1 MDFKKEF
8 LKYFKYWPWFVVSLI
23 LCTGSAYYY
32 IKAVSP
38 TYETSALINIDTK
51 KEKDAE
57 IISSAN
63 SKKDNDD
70 KKEGLEEQ
78 KMFIT
83 SNDFL
88 SKIVT
93 DLNLNINYFEKGYLE
108 NKVLYDIPFVIKP
121 TISNDSLPQ
130 MAYNIKIVQ
139 QGFIVS
145 DANNNKKSYL
155 LRSHKR
161 SQVIQGIPFTIELTS
176 EATKNLL
183 DYLDKEYV
191 VTLEPAGMALKNLKL
206 ALDVVS
212 YESPNTNLLLSH
224 TGNNPVLSRKILDKL
239 IESLDKD
246 IVDNKQK
253 KLTKTISYIN
263 HRISVF
269 TKEKD
274 SIESVKEN
282 YLSNNNIYV
291 LDQYI
296 TAKTTEKANKTA
308 NTLLNEKQIAM
319 TKFAI
324 EDIKRSSNTSA
335 LGTDYNLELPS
346 VSQMLLNYN
355 SRLME
360 SEILLQRAQK
370 NNPAYLS
377 LMEQLKI
384 QKQTI
389 LNTLGDYLNHLNQ
402 TNAVNKVEQVNA
414 VTEAKSIPT
423 KDKELG
429 NINNNLSLKEQ
440 TYLALLQ
447 RREEAILNGA
457 ILESNLSI
465 LDSPQ
470 TNYSPIFPKPKPFM
484 LGAILLGFLLPFSFV
499 YLTLQM
505 DSKIHNEEDIQSKF
519 DDIPFLGTIPKIHI
533 SKKLENSATSRSIIA
548 EATCTLFS
556 NISYLLPQKDEKK
569 GNILLFCSSIQGEG
583 KSFCSYHNA
592 ITISNLNRKVLLI
605 GADLRNPQLHDY
617 FNIEKSALGLT
628 NFLAN
633 KSEDWK
639 NFLVKGTNY
648 SENLDILFSGKIP
661 PNPTQLLT
669 NSNFEILLEEAKNL
683 YDFIIIDSAP
693 VQVVSDTLNFSSL
706 ADVTLYIVKS
716 NYTEKK
722 SLTQLKNFIKKGQ
735 LKNVGIV
742 INGVNEKNAYGY
754 GYTYSY
760 QDEKEVKKGWFK
772 KA

>member
-8 LKYFKYWPWFVVSLI
+8 LKYFKYWPWFAVSLI
-23 LCTGSAYYY
+23 LFGGGAYYY
-32 IKAVSP
+32 IGAVSP
-38 TYETSALINIDTK
+38 SYETSALINIDTK
-51 KEKDAE
+51 KPKDAE
-57 IISSAN
+57 IIGTN
-63 SKKDNDD
+63 NVKKD
-70 KKEGLEEQ
+70 KEEDLEEE

-88 SKIVT
+88 STIIT
-93 DLNLNINYFEKGYLE
+93 DLKLNINYYEKGYLD
-108 NKVLYDIPFVIKP
+108 NKVSYDIPFEVKSLV
-121 TISNDSLPQ
+121 SNDSLPQ
-130 MAYNIKIVQ
+130 MAYNVKIVE
-139 QGFIVS
+139 QGFIVNEVS
-145 DANNNKKSYL
+145 TE
-155 LRSHKR
+155 KR
-161 SQVIQGIPFTIELTS
+161 YMIRNHTSSRVFKNIPFTIELTS
-176 EATKNLL
+176 KAKKNILN
-183 DYLDKEYV
+183 YLDKEYV
-191 VTLEPAGMALKNLKL
+191 VTLEPTGIALKNLKA
-206 ALDVVS
+206 ALNVVS
-212 YESPNTNLLLSH
+212 YDSPNTNLLLSH
-224 TGNNPVLSRKILDKL
+224 IGNNPALSVKILDKL

-253 KLTKTISYIN
+253 KFTKTISYLN
-263 HRISVF
+263 QRIAVF

-274 SIESVKEN
+274 SIESIKEN

-296 TAKTTEKANKTA
+296 AAKTTEKTTTTA
-308 NTLLNEKQIAM
+308 NSLLNEKQIAL
-319 TKFAI
+319 TRFAI
-324 EDIKRSSNTSA
+324 DDIRKSGSTSV
-335 LGTDYNLELPS
+335 LGTDYNLDLPS
-346 VSQMLLNYN
+346 VSSMLANYN
-355 SRLME
+355 TRLME
-360 SEILLQRAQK
+360 SEVLLQRAQK
-370 NNPAYLS
+370 NNPTYLS

-402 TNAVNKVEQVNA
+402 TNVVNKLEQDNA

-429 NINNNLSLKEQ
+429 NINNNLSLKEE

-457 ILESNLSI
+457 VLESNLSI

-470 TNYSPIFPKPKPFM
+470 TNYSAIFPKPKPFM
-484 LGAILLGFLLPFSFV
+484 LGAILFGFLLPLGFI

-505 DSKIHNEEDIQSKF
+505 DSKIHNEEDIQGKL
-519 DDIPFLGTIPKIHI
+519 DDIPFLGTIPKIHV

-556 NISYLLPQKDEKK
+556 NISYLLPHKEDKK

-583 KSFCSYHNA
+583 KSFCAYHNA

-617 FNIEKSALGLT
+617 FNVEKSTLGLS
-628 NFLAN
+628 NFLSN
-633 KSEDWK
+633 KNEDWK
-639 NFLVKGTNY
+639 SFVVKEPNS

-683 YDFIIIDSAP
+683 YDFIIIDTAP

-716 NYTEKK
+716 NYSDKR
-722 SLTQLKNFIKKGQ
+722 SLSQLKNFVKKGQ

-742 INGVNEKNAYGY
+742 INGINEKNAYGY

-760 QDEKEVKKGWFK
+760 KEEKKEKKSWFK
-772 KA
+772 IA